1 VCVGVWGGG
10 VGRLAA
16 TAAPALVPQRPDR
29 PRPKRPCH
37 RLQNHHIGSDYHRF
51 SLPNGS
57 VGNAAGKE
65 MTTHVAEV
73 FQPQTPSWRHIRQL
87 QHLID
92 LQYTQV
98 VRQVAVA
105 SATSRATDDNSTVR
119 DGDSNVRE
127 ACADA
132 FASLARSYCAVIPG
146 VSSKPTDGG
155 SPGSAGSRLSPFLR
169 VFDSLSAKRRASRRR
184 SALHCVWRA

>member
-1 VCVGVWGGG
+1 MHRTVHGFTHYSSLTLVISHTKHLWRPPSQEATVAFSIVSSNVTHMCIAASPPRVSAAAC
-10 VGRLAA
+10 RLAA

-37 RLQNHHIGSDYHRF
+37 RLQNYHIGSEYHRF

-57 VGNAAGKE
+57 FGNAAGKE

-73 FQPQTPSWRHIRQL
+73 FQPQTPSWRHIRQP
-87 QHLID
+87 QHMID

-105 SATSRATDDNSTVR
+105 SATSRLSQEIS
-119 DGDSNVRE
+119 GDFRE
-127 ACADA
+127 
-132 FASLARSYCAVIPG
+132 
-146 VSSKPTDGG
+146 K
-155 SPGSAGSRLSPFLR
+155 
-169 VFDSLSAKRRASRRR
+169 
-184 SALHCVWRA
+184 

>member
-1 VCVGVWGGG
+1 MPS
-10 VGRLAA
+10 AA
-16 TAAPALVPQRPDR
+16 QRTRFRAAPL
-29 PRPKRPCH
+29 
-37 RLQNHHIGSDYHRF
+37 
-51 SLPNGS
+51 
-57 VGNAAGKE
+57 
-65 MTTHVAEV
+65 
-73 FQPQTPSWRHIRQL
+73 
-87 QHLID
+87 
-92 LQYTQV
+92 
-98 VRQVAVA
+98 
-105 SATSRATDDNSTVR
+105 STVR

-127 ACADA
+127 ACVDA